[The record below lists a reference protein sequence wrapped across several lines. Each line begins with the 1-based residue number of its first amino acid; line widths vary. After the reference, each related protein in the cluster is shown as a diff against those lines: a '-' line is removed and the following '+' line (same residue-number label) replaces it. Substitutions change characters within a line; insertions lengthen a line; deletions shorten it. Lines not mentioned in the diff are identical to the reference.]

1 MKFPWFYH
9 PLSLLCYQSSPVIMV
24 LGLGLN
30 LGSGGIVFS
39 WDFVKPQW
47 VFDCNRSLRIDT
59 GQPIAYSRLVD
70 LLRMKNS
77 NQG

>member
-1 MKFPWFYH
+1 MEFPWFYH
-9 PLSLLCYQSSPVIMV
+9 PLSLLCYQTSPVIMV

-47 VFDCNRSLRIDT
+47 IFDRNRPLKIDT
-59 GQPIAYSRLVD
+59 GYPITRD
-70 LLRMKNS
+70 
-77 NQG
+77 